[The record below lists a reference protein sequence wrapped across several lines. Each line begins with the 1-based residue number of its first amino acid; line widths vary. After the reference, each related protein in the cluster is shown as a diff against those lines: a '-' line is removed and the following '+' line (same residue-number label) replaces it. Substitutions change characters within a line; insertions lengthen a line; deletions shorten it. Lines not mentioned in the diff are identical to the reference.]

1 MSYSENSSTTAGTH
15 VWLILWKAYDVL
27 HAHAVKSIES
37 LDMCVT
43 DFGVLELLLHKGAA
57 PINVFGEKLSLASGS
72 ITAAI
77 DRLERRSLVRRIPS
91 TTDRRAKLVDL
102 TEEGRWLIEGAFT
115 THSKHMSYAVDGLS
129 ESETDQLLT
138 LLKKLGKSAQ
148 QRLQQ
153 PPEESKE

>member
-1 MSYSENSSTTAGTH
+1 MSNSPTDGTH
-15 VWLILWKAYDVL
+15 VWLIVWKAYDVL
-27 HAHAVKSIES
+27 RTHAMKSIES

-77 DRLERRSLVRRIPS
+77 DRLERRNLVRRIPS
-91 TTDRRAKLVDL
+91 ATDRRAKLVDL
-102 TEEGRWLIEGAFT
+102 TEEGRQLIETAFEA
-115 THSKHMSYAVDGLS
+115 HRNHMSYAVEGLTES
-129 ESETDQLLT
+129 ESSQLLA

-148 QRLQQ
+148 QRLQDS
-153 PPEESKE
+153 PTESKE